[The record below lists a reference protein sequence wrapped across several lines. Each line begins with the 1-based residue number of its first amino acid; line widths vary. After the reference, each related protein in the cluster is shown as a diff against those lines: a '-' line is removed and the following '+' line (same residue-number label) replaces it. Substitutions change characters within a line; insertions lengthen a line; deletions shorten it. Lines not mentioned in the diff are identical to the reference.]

1 MILSCIS
8 FLFANNLKDS
18 NSGSFFATTVVAKND
33 PELESFKLLA
43 DKKLIQLRIIDHV
56 GCEKFA
62 EYVYNYIDKEINKE
76 TNGRVRVLKVE
87 SFEGGTNN
95 SAIYE
100 PNRVNSAVDNLKN
113 SYKNKLTTKQL
124 A

>member
-1 MILSCIS
+1 
-8 FLFANNLKDS
+8 
-18 NSGSFFATTVVAKND
+18 
-33 PELESFKLLA
+33 
-43 DKKLIQLRIIDHV
+43 
-56 GCEKFA
+56 
-62 EYVYNYIDKEINKE
+62 VYNYIDKEINKE

-100 PNRVNSAVDNLKN
+100 PIRVNSAADNLRN
-113 SYKNKLTTKQL
+113 SYNNKLTPKQL

>member
-1 MILSCIS
+1 M
-8 FLFANNLKDS
+8 FDH
-18 NSGSFFATTVVAKND
+18 TTIVAKND
-33 PELESFKLLA
+33 PALESFKLLA
-43 DKKLIQLRIIDHV
+43 NKKLIQLRIIDHV

-62 EYVYNYIDKEINKE
+62 EYVYNYINDEINKE

-100 PNRVNSAVDNLKN
+100 PIRINTAVNNLRN
-113 SYKNKLTTKQL
+113 SYKNKLNRKQL

>member
-1 MILSCIS
+1 MKLSGIS
-8 FLFANNLKDS
+8 IVIISPSANFLDNPLF
-18 NSGSFFATTVVAKND
+18 
-33 PELESFKLLA
+33 P
-43 DKKLIQLRIIDHV
+43 
-56 GCEKFA
+56 A

-100 PNRVNSAVDNLKN
+100 QNRVNSVVDNLKN

-124 A
+124 S